1 VTTEGR
7 RARRVADLLRSE
19 LCEALGR
26 ELGDP
31 EFAGLVVTDVSVS
44 ADLGVARVTVRL
56 LTADTGEARRRAAL
70 RALHRASGRLRR
82 LVGPRLGLRRT
93 PELRFAYDVGQ
104 DALDRV
110 AELLDEIAKE
120 PHSSEGDG

>member
-7 RARRVADLLRSE
+7 RAQRVADLLRSE
-19 LCEALGR
+19 LCQAFSR

-31 EFAGLVVTDVSVS
+31 ELTALVVTEVSVS
-44 ADLGVARVTVRL
+44 ADLGVARVAVRL
-56 LTADTGEARRRAAL
+56 LTEDAGEARRRAAL

-93 PELRFAYDVGQ
+93 PELRFVYDVGQ
-104 DALDRV
+104 DAMHRV
-110 AELLDEIAKE
+110 EELLDEIAKE
-120 PHSSEGDG
+120 PHSPEGDR